1 MATKTSVRPVRAPPP
16 PSAAHASDGMEV
28 AREMARRYMPDAV
41 QFLAG
46 LAFAPDSEAPLHT
59 KMMATKELVSI
70 AGVPQPTP
78 ATPAPAPRLHEGIED
93 GRGEN
98 A

>member
-1 MATKTSVRPVRAPPP
+1 
-16 PSAAHASDGMEV
+16 MEV
-28 AREMARRYMPDAV
+28 AREMARRYLPDAV
-41 QFLAG
+41 SFLAG

-59 KMMATKELVSI
+59 KMLATKELVSI

-78 ATPAPAPRLHEGIED
+78 AAPAPAPLLREAIED
-93 GRGEN
+93 GRGED

>member
-1 MATKTSVRPVRAPPP
+1 
-16 PSAAHASDGMEV
+16 MEV
-28 AREMARRYMPDAV
+28 AREMARRYLPDAV

-46 LAFAPDSEAPLHT
+46 LAFAPDSEARLHT

-78 ATPAPAPRLHEGIED
+78 AATPPPLHERLED
-93 GRGEN
+93 GRVGD

>member
-1 MATKTSVRPVRAPPP
+1 MAAKPSARAVRAPPP
-16 PSAAHASDGMEV
+16 PSTAHAGDGMEV
-28 AREMARRYMPDAV
+28 ARELARRYLPDAV
-41 QFLAG
+41 VFLAG

-78 ATPAPAPRLHEGIED
+78 MAPAPAPLLHENPPADHES
-93 GRGEN
+93 N
-98 A
+98 